1 MNFFL
6 ENSQLQNFDQNSAYQ
21 LVLNCYNRQLE
32 QHHSSQLAWLLNS
45 MIHFPPRKV
54 FQGSQGGQD
63 RNLQQKTT
71 QNRVIYWW
79 KQYGNIV
86 VLEVNNVFKKK

>member
-1 MNFFL
+1 MIFIL

-54 FQGSQGGQD
+54 FQGGQGGQD
-63 RNLQQKTT
+63 DS
-71 QNRVIYWW
+71 RVVDAVE
-79 KQYGNIV
+79 V
-86 VLEVNNVFKKK
+86 VWMHSWEKRMK